1 MDTRIPLSISN
12 MSKRELQQLLITI
25 QNQIQVID
33 SKSIYSFS
41 YYYYNEGAKR
51 DELVKQIKAIE
62 LEILYKEDD
71 EQFIKYKPMKNRDPL
86 KKIPRLNKNK

>member
-1 MDTRIPLSISN
+1 MDSQSLLSLSY
-12 MSKRELQQLLITI
+12 MSKSKLKELLITI

>member
-1 MDTRIPLSISN
+1 
-12 MSKRELQQLLITI
+12 MSKSKLKELLITI